1 MRKWC
6 FPGNIFHMRNA
17 DERNGVSG
25 VEISILKI
33 VHWLQE
39 LMMMISED

>member
-6 FPGNIFHMRNA
+6 FPGNIFHMRKT
-17 DERNGVSG
+17 DEHCG

-33 VHWLQE
+33 IHLQE
-39 LMMMISED
+39 LMIMTSED